1 MQIRVAKASNPSN
14 KKKVLCTLVAIG
26 LAMIITSVIIA
37 VMGHNPLNVY
47 YSMLEGCLGTSH
59 RIKKTIITAIPLVV
73 TAVGIGIAFRMKFW
87 NIGAEGQILMGGC
100 FATFAALYFK
110 NLPAIVLLP
119 TMILLSAIGGG
130 IWALIPAILKAKFNT
145 NETIV
150 TLMMNYIALKWV
162 VFLQYGPWK
171 DPNAMGFPKIAN
183 FTDNA
188 ILPKLFGVHIG
199 WLIALILVVVIYYFI
214 NHTKIGYEIQVLG
227 ESENTAKYAGMNVR
241 KIILV
246 AMMMSGAICGLTGMI
261 QASAVNNTLTMDLT
275 AGVGYTAIII
285 AWLSN
290 LKTPWM
296 VVVSI
301 LFAILTQGA
310 SYIQTVYQIPQ
321 AAAEVIQGI
330 ILFCILGSQFFINY
344 KVHVKEA
351 A

>member
-59 RIKKTIITAIPLVV
+59 RIKQTIITAVPLVV

>member
-59 RIKKTIITAIPLVV
+59 RIKQTIITAIPLVV

-301 LFAILTQGA
+301 LFAILIQGA

>member
-26 LAMIITSVIIA
+26 IAMIITSVIIA

-59 RIKKTIITAIPLVV
+59 RIKQTIITAIPLVV

-110 NLPAIVLLP
+110 NLSAIVLLP

-183 FTDNA
+183 FTDDA

-241 KIILV
+241 KIILI

>member
-59 RIKKTIITAIPLVV
+59 RIKQTIITAIPLVV

>member
-59 RIKKTIITAIPLVV
+59 RIKQIITAIPLVV

>member
-1 MQIRVAKASNPSN
+1 MQIRVTKASNPSN
-14 KKKVLCTLVAIG
+14 KKKVFCTLVAIG

-59 RIKKTIITAIPLVV
+59 RIKQTIITAIPLVV

-100 FATFAALYFK
+100 FATFVALYFK

-119 TMILLSAIGGG
+119 TMILLSAIGGS

-199 WLIALILVVVIYYFI
+199 WIIALIF
-214 NHTKIGYEIQVLG
+214 
-227 ESENTAKYAGMNVR
+227 S
-241 KIILV
+241 
-246 AMMMSGAICGLTGMI
+246 S
-261 QASAVNNTLTMDLT
+261 SDLLL
-275 AGVGYTAIII
+275 Y
-285 AWLSN
+285 
-290 LKTPWM
+290 
-296 VVVSI
+296 
-301 LFAILTQGA
+301 
-310 SYIQTVYQIPQ
+310 
-321 AAAEVIQGI
+321 
-330 ILFCILGSQFFINY
+330 
-344 KVHVKEA
+344 
-351 A
+351 

>member
-1 MQIRVAKASNPSN
+1 MQIRVTKASNPSN

-59 RIKKTIITAIPLVV
+59 RIKQTIITAIPLVV

-171 DPNAMGFPKIAN
+171 APNAMGFPKIAN

-214 NHTKIGYEIQVLG
+214 NHTKTGYEIQVLG

-241 KIILV
+241 KIILI